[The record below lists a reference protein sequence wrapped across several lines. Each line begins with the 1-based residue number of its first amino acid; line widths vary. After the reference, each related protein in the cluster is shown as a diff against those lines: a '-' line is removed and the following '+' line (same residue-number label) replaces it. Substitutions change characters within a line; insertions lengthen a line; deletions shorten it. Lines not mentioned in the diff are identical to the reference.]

1 MELSWIFVS
10 NGRGIIMRIITGM
23 KPGCPFMSFV
33 PYGFGEQYTEYTA
46 EEYTE
51 EFHASN
57 LIHTTFQ
64 H

>member
-1 MELSWIFVS
+1 
-10 NGRGIIMRIITGM
+10 MRIITGM